1 MAPYI
6 TPVSHSPGVLP
17 MLYKILAPL
26 SSDRIIILFQIYL
39 GSDTTKVLI
48 GTYCGELPTFVINS
62 TANRMAIH
70 FVSDQMINSVG
81 FTIRYTY
88 IYGILFI

>member
-1 MAPYI
+1 MNGSFY
-6 TPVSHSPGVLP
+6 
-17 MLYKILAPL
+17 
-26 SSDRIIILFQIYL
+26 FQIYL

-48 GTYCGELPTFVINS
+48 GTYCGELLPFVINS

-81 FTIRYTY
+81 FTILYNF
-88 IYGILFI
+88 IYGIIIILKFHILLSTQRYKQKV